1 MSAMLTGLPG
11 AGFVVNG
18 ASVSRDTGLA
28 SISAEMLWNN
38 GLSLGAAF
46 DAEFSG
52 ASSNYAGKGVLRY
65 KW

>member
-1 MSAMLTGLPG
+1 
-11 AGFVVNG
+11 VVNG

>member
-1 MSAMLTGLPG
+1 M
-11 AGFVVNG
+11 VNG
-18 ASVSRDTGLA
+18 ASQPKDVGLA
-28 SISAEMLWNN
+28 SVSAEMVWNN

-52 ASSNYAGKGVLRY
+52 ASTNYAGKGVLRY